1 MSLRDGVTDDG
12 VCGFMRVQTFYS
24 NKEIFLRELIR
35 CVRVVLVSM
44 QDGRSGLEEIRRRDS
59 RSVRGRGRIDIVAGG
74 YGARDEING

>member
-1 MSLRDGVTDDG
+1 
-12 VCGFMRVQTFYS
+12 MRVQTFYS

-35 CVRVVLVSM
+35 CVRVVMVSM

-59 RSVRGRGRIDIVAGG
+59 WSVRGRGRIDVVARG